1 MEFLVVSTVVGWLL
15 LTADLAMGDVGTA
28 TSYNPPYVPTKCN
41 GYNTGQFPPDNQF
54 VAAGV
59 EVWDN
64 GAACGRKY
72 RLRCLNGASRRVCK
86 DGNIVVQVVDGC
98 RGSPCPS
105 TFQLSNDAFGAIS
118 HTPNAKI
125 NVEYVLI

>member
-28 TSYNPPYVPTKCN
+28 TSYNPPYVH
-41 GYNTGQFPPDNQF
+41 NQF